1 MYVWKRLKGRL
12 YAAMQNRLVRQ
23 TGIYSLMQ
31 IFSLGCGFLSNV
43 FLAKEM
49 GAELFG
55 IYSFAVAVMAF
66 VSIFFEFGLF
76 STAAKIL
83 ADTQD
88 RDKERQWLGAFL
100 LLFFG
105 IGALMSGFILWVSFF
120 IDDVFTDKIG
130 GVLASVCLVSYAY
143 ILPNFM
149 ELVLKGSNEIYKL
162 SSFNLLQ
169 RVLFL
174 LGVAAL
180 WIYDGL
186 TPVFVFYVIGISNF
200 LAFFFVYFS
209 LRPSFV
215 GWVSCIRYC
224 VSYNATYG
232 WALYWGRIAG
242 AAAYNIDK
250 LLISYFANA
259 TVVGFYSLAQSFAT
273 PIATLSNALS
283 IALFRQLAKA
293 EKIDRVFIRRN
304 LQAVFCSVSIVLVF
318 GYGVMMLYLPDT
330 YNISFYYLLLM
341 ACAMAF
347 QGAYGLYNS
356 WLMGHGYTRVMR
368 NIALRIGI
376 MDVVSNFLL
385 IMWWGGYGACFASV
399 LDMGYSYY
407 LYKKEYGRVMAHAV

>member
-12 YAAMQNRLVRQ
+12 YTAMQNRLVRQ

-100 LLFFG
+100 LIFFC

-120 IDDVFTDKIG
+120 IDDAFTDKIG
-130 GVLASVCLVSYAY
+130 GLLASVCLVSYAY

-162 SSFNLLQ
+162 SSFNFLQ

-186 TPVFVFYVIGISNF
+186 MPEFVFYVIGMSNF
-200 LAFFFVYFS
+200 LAFFFIYFS
-209 LRPSFV
+209 LRPSFA
-215 GWVSCIRYC
+215 GCASCIRHC

-318 GYGVMMLYLPDT
+318 GYGVMVLYLPDT

-341 ACAMAF
+341 SCAMAF

-356 WLMGHGYTRVMR
+356 WLMGHGYTRAMR

-385 IMWWGGYGACFASV
+385 IMWWGGYGACFASI